1 MELVLLAWNRL
12 YYGAWVPNTYLAKDM
27 SIRVALRWGLK
38 YLVFGGYSGNLSGG
52 IRFWVSAALALGV
65 SVLLLVGAVA
75 GALRFR
81 TYGYLVAAALAQA
94 LFILKS
100 GGDWMKFDRFLEPV
114 VPCVIILQLLGA
126 AILLQ
131 WIVGRAHH
139 DDAEA
144 KTTRNLRLFVGT
156 ILLGGLVLGTCFAFI
171 QIDPVWTLKGVSDQ
185 ALVNDSGDQQ
195 YSKVWAEE
203 PRLFACARPG
213 QLVATT
219 EAGYGPFVDEWL
231 RVLDLRGLTNRE
243 IAETAPASLKS
254 SAGVADQGW
263 QSPTSPVGK
272 VILQERPVLVVTV
285 DGPATE
291 KALDGEY
298 HLIDV
303 QSATGLRV
311 YAEVGT
317 ACSVRNS

>member
-1 MELVLLAWNRL
+1 M
-12 YYGAWVPNTYLAKDM
+12 
-27 SIRVALRWGLK
+27 
-38 YLVFGGYSGNLSGG
+38 
-52 IRFWVSAALALGV
+52 
-65 SVLLLVGAVA
+65 
-75 GALRFR
+75 
-81 TYGYLVAAALAQA
+81 
-94 LFILKS
+94 
-100 GGDWMKFDRFLEPV
+100 
-114 VPCVIILQLLGA
+114 
-126 AILLQ
+126 
-131 WIVGRAHH
+131 
-139 DDAEA
+139 
-144 KTTRNLRLFVGT
+144 
-156 ILLGGLVLGTCFAFI
+156 
-171 QIDPVWTLKGVSDQ
+171 SDQ
-185 ALVNDSGDQQ
+185 ALVKDSGDQQ
-195 YSKVWAEE
+195 YSTVWAEE

-254 SAGVADQGW
+254 SAGVADLRW

-272 VILQERPVLVVTV
+272 VILQEHPVLVVTV
-285 DGPATE
+285 NGPATE
-291 KALDGEY
+291 KALGGEY